1 MCSADAVTLAVDL
14 LTGGK
19 TGPRFVERAHQGMVN
34 QLALSEALSRGLLD
48 RPELQKDGKSLSDG
62 KFIGFYGL
70 SQGHILGGTYGALST
85 RIDHVVLGVGGA
97 SFGLMMSRAAP
108 FKPFLDMLEGAS
120 GSPAGAQMLV
130 LLMQPILDRIDPA
143 VWAPHLMS
151 NTLPGSPQSRQI
163 LMHAGL
169 ADTQVPNIANHLHAR
184 LLGLPL
190 IQPSPRQ
197 LWNLV
202 PADAPQPSGL
212 VEFDFQEV
220 PKDAYGLPSGGN
232 QVHGGQR
239 ELKASMQQIDRFL
252 RPGGVVEWSCDGVC
266 DPE

>member
-1 MCSADAVTLAVDL
+1 
-14 LTGGK
+14 
-19 TGPRFVERAHQGMVN
+19 MVN

-120 GSPAGAQMLV
+120 GSPAGAQMLM

-212 VEFDFQEV
+212 TEFDFHEV